1 MEAGPGKA
9 IAWRETRILEP
20 KLRKAYVGNRGD
32 LGRACRRGHRTLR
45 VPGFVPGIRLCG
57 HSQVLSG
64 LRKLRKLPFG
74 MWLRNSVNK
83 TLAIRAFD
91 DARQKTFVLST
102 TLSLVGSCF
111 RRQYETIFVLST
123 TVGPPKMGR
132 CSGGVRLLELV
143 GHLIRFPV
151 DPGFGY
157 YLNDL
162 ERHLSG
168 L

>member
-20 KLRKAYVGNRGD
+20 KLRKAYVRNRGD
-32 LGRACRRGHRTLR
+32 LDRACRRGHRTFR

-64 LRKLRKLPFG
+64 LRMLRKLSLG

-91 DARQKTFVLST
+91 DVRQKTFVLST

-111 RRQYETIFVLST
+111 RRQYGLVFVLLT
-123 TVGPPKMGR
+123 TVSTSKMGGVQAG
-132 CSGGVRLLELV
+132 SGS
-143 GHLIRFPV
+143 
-151 DPGFGY
+151 PG
-157 YLNDL
+157 LWIT
-162 ERHLSG
+162 
-168 L
+168 